1 MLLQAGGWD
10 WNPLIHIPVG
20 AYSVFKDKSM
30 IWNLES
36 EPEPDC
42 HGRRIELPRGKVVGG
57 SLSVNAMVYMRGYTL
72 DYDGWAARHALP
84 SSTGTTSMN
93 PNFFLVS
100 GKRSVKLVTVIKKKR
115 LVVVSTS
122 AEAALARS
130 LDCARAV

>member
-57 SLSVNAMVYMRGYTL
+57 SLSVNAMVCLHARVHARLRRLGR
-72 DYDGWAARHALP
+72 AARIALKHRNHEYEP
-84 SSTGTTSMN
+84 EL
-93 PNFFLVS
+93 FLGV
-100 GKRSVKLVTVIKKKR
+100 RETFR
-115 LVVVSTS
+115 ET
-122 AEAALARS
+122 RY
-130 LDCARAV
+130 CH